1 MPSSLKKTKHGPG
14 LRSGLTRT
22 PYDRRADQ
30 LIKQIISTEG
40 PDQKDANAALKK
52 KLANLRWYQ
61 HNKDKK
67 QEYNK
72 KYYAENKEY
81 WQQRYVELA
90 NKRKKQED
98 ENYKLYDAIE
108 AAQRS
113 GDIAGAK
120 QTKDYLWKQEDEMG
134 KTWND
139 LKAAKTNLER
149 ATREEQDYNSSH
161 QPMGYGDAWKS
172 GASQIA
178 DTVKATLKKI
188 KRKGSDL

>member
-1 MPSSLKKTKHGPG
+1 MPSSLKKTKHGPE
-14 LRSGLTRT
+14 LQSRLART

-40 PDQKDANAALKK
+40 PDQKDANATLKK

-72 KYYAENKEY
+72 KYYEENKEY

-98 ENYKLYDAIE
+98 ENDRLYDAID

-149 ATREEQDYNSSH
+149 AMREEQDYNNSH
-161 QPMGYGDAWKS
+161 KPMSYGDAWKS

-188 KRKGSDL
+188 KRK